1 MGDNVI
7 HAAIV
12 HLAGVQHGKAVVFIE
27 LSTNTNLHGMIRVD
41 QTFFRRGIEHGAVVK
56 FTTVRIGVGVGV
68 KVYQRHFAEMLRMST
83 QQRQR
88 NKVVTT
94 EGEHTLTG
102 SQQLLGVRLQL
113 LAHLTGISEGIY
125 QIAAVHHVQALTHV
139 EIPREA
145 VVFPGQIRRNLT
157 DSSRTVASTRTT
169 RSGHIERHASNHPVS
184 IAVIWLEV
192 HRQA

>member
-1 MGDNVI
+1 
-7 HAAIV
+7 
-12 HLAGVQHGKAVVFIE
+12 
-27 LSTNTNLHGMIRVD
+27 MIRVD

-56 FTTVRIGVGVGV
+56 FTTVRVGIGVGI
-68 KVYQRHFAEMLRMST
+68 KVYQRHFTEMLRMST

-102 SQQLLGVRLQL
+102 SQQLLGVCLQFF
-113 LAHLTGISEGIY
+113 AHLTGIAEGIY
-125 QIAAVHHVQALTHV
+125 QIAAVHHVQTLAHV

-145 VVFPGQIRRNLT
+145 VVFPGQIRRNLAN
-157 DSSRTVASTRTT
+157 RRRAVTT
-169 RSGHIERHASNHPVS
+169 TGTARGGHVERHAGDHPVG
-184 IAVIWLEV
+184 IAVIRLEV

>member
-1 MGDNVI
+1 
-7 HAAIV
+7 
-12 HLAGVQHGKAVVFIE
+12 
-27 LSTNTNLHGMIRVD
+27 MIRVD

-56 FTTVRIGVGVGV
+56 FTTVRIGIGVGV

-113 LAHLTGISEGIY
+113 LAHLTGIAESIY
-125 QIAAVHHVQALTHV
+125 QIAAVHDVQTLTHV

-157 DSSRTVASTRTT
+157 DRRRTVASTRTT
-169 RSGHIERHASNHPVS
+169 RSGHIERHAGNYPVS
-184 IAVIWLEV
+184 IAVIRLEV